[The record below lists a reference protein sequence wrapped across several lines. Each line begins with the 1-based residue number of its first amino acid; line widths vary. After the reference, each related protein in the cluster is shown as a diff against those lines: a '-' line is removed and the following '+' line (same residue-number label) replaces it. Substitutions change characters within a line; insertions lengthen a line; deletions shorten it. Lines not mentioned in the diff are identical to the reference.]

1 MGRKKEFGKN
11 GRYIK
16 MRKRKREGW
25 NGVQP
30 NIAHSN

>member
-11 GRYIK
+11 ERYIK

-25 NGVQP
+25 NSVQP